1 MGSLL
6 IEGEFNA
13 LDDFRRR
20 NAMVGV
26 AILVLVVMLVFIIS
40 FLIAILRMSDSY
52 RPAPSSEPTI
62 LRDFRVLY
70 TLDEYHEDFGD
81 VLWWRLPIGEPPYV
95 GRPYDQDFPDDYYT
109 HWSKL
114 VIPDQSPY
122 EK

>member
-1 MGSLL
+1 M
-6 IEGEFNA
+6 EGEHNA
-13 LDDFRRR
+13 LDHFRRDQ
-20 NAMVGV
+20 AMRGAVLFGAVLLLLVTLAGAVCTMV
-26 AILVLVVMLVFIIS
+26 ALD
-40 FLIAILRMSDSY
+40 AY
-52 RPAPSSEPTI
+52 HPAPGSDPVV

-122 EK
+122 EG